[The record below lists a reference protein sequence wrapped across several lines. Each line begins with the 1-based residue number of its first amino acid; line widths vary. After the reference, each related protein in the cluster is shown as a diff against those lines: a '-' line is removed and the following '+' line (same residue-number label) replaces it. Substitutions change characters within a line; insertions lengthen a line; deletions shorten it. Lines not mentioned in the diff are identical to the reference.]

1 MISKEKL
8 IIGSRGSRLSL
19 AQAEHFK
26 DELLLANP
34 GLKTEQIEIKIIR
47 TSGDQFKTENLA
59 NIGGKG
65 LFVKE
70 IEQELINKNIDFA
83 VHSLKDVPTFGPDNL
98 ILAAFLKRKDE
109 RDAFI
114 SPVAKSFSQLKSGST
129 VGTSSVRRV
138 AQLKK
143 LRNDL
148 NIISMRGNIDT
159 RIEKVKEGIY
169 DSIVLAYAG
178 LQRLGFHTQVSEI
191 FDKEKMLP
199 AAGQGVVTI
208 QCRADDFD
216 AIKLVHSV
224 NDKETEIIVNAER
237 SFLHRVNGACDT
249 PVAVNAVIN
258 DEGEIFVRAE
268 LLSLDG
274 TKVFQAHKTGLSE
287 KAALIGLDVA
297 EEILDKAG
305 HDFIVSETKLAH
317 TIHKN

>member
-1 MISKEKL
+1 MFSKEKF

-34 GLKTEQIEIKIIR
+34 NLRAEQIELKVIK
-47 TSGDQFKTENLA
+47 TSGDKFKTENLA
-59 NIGGKG
+59 SMGGKG

-70 IEQELINKNIDFA
+70 IEEELINKNIDCA
-83 VHSLKDVPTFGPDNL
+83 VHSLKDVPTFGVSSL
-98 ILAAFLKRKDE
+98 MLAAFLKRKDE

-114 SPVAKSFSQLKSGST
+114 SPVAKSFNQLKPGST
-129 VGTSSVRRV
+129 VGTSSVRRI

-143 LRNDL
+143 LRSDL
-148 NIISMRGNIDT
+148 NIVSMRGNIDS

-178 LQRLGFHTQVSEI
+178 IKRLGFHNYVSEI
-191 FDKEKMLP
+191 FDKDKMLP
-199 AAGQGVVTI
+199 AAGQGIVAI
-208 QCRADDFD
+208 QCRVDDFNT
-216 AIKLVHSV
+216 IKLLDSI
-224 NDKETEIIVNAER
+224 NDKETEIIVDAER

-249 PVAVNAVIN
+249 PVAANAIIN
-258 DEGEIFVRAE
+258 EDNEIFLQAE

-274 TKVFQAHKTGLSE
+274 SKVFRAHKTGLIE
-287 KAALIGLDVA
+287 KAVSIGLDVA

-317 TIHKN
+317 TIHKT

>member
-1 MISKEKL
+1 MIAKQKL

-19 AQAEHFK
+19 AQSEHFK

-34 GLKTEQIEIKIIR
+34 DLRPDQIELKVIK
-47 TSGDQFKTENLA
+47 TSGDKFKTENLA
-59 NIGGKG
+59 SMGGKG

-70 IEQELINKNIDFA
+70 IEQELLENNIDCA
-83 VHSLKDVPTFGPDNL
+83 VHSLKDVPTFGVPSL
-98 ILAAFLKRKDE
+98 KLAAFLKRKDE

-114 SPVAKSFSQLKSGST
+114 SPIAKSFETLKPGST

-143 LRNDL
+143 LRSDL
-148 NIISMRGNIDT
+148 NIVSMRGNIDS

-178 LQRLGFHTQVSEI
+178 IKRLGFHNYVSEI
-191 FDKEKMLP
+191 FDKDKMLP
-199 AAGQGVVTI
+199 AAGQGIVAI
-208 QCRADDFD
+208 QCRVDDFNT
-216 AIKLVHSV
+216 IKLLDSI
-224 NDKETEIIVNAER
+224 NDKETEIIVDAER

-249 PVAVNAVIN
+249 PVAANAIIN
-258 DEGEIFVRAE
+258 EDNEIFLQAE

-274 TKVFQAHKTGLSE
+274 SKVFRAHKTGLIE
-287 KAALIGLDVA
+287 KAVSIGLDVA

-317 TIHKN
+317 TIHKT

>member
-1 MISKEKL
+1 MFSKEKF

-34 GLKTEQIEIKIIR
+34 NLRAEQIELKVIK
-47 TSGDQFKTENLA
+47 TSGDKFKTENLA
-59 NIGGKG
+59 SMGGKG

-70 IEQELINKNIDFA
+70 IEEELINKNIDCA
-83 VHSLKDVPTFGPDNL
+83 VHSLKDVPTFGVPSL
-98 ILAAFLKRKDE
+98 MLAAFLKRKDE

-114 SPVAKSFSQLKSGST
+114 SPVAKSFNQLKPGST
-129 VGTSSVRRV
+129 VGTSSVRRI

-143 LRNDL
+143 LRSDL
-148 NIISMRGNIDT
+148 NIVSMRGNIDS

-178 LQRLGFHTQVSEI
+178 IKRLGFHNYVSEI
-191 FDKEKMLP
+191 FDKDKMLP
-199 AAGQGVVTI
+199 AAGQGIVTI
-208 QCRADDFD
+208 QCRVDDFNT
-216 AIKLVHSV
+216 IKLLDSI
-224 NDKETEIIVNAER
+224 NDKETEIIVDAER
-237 SFLHRVNGACDT
+237 SFLHSVNGACDT
-249 PVAVNAVIN
+249 PVAANAIIN
-258 DEGEIFVRAE
+258 EDNEIFLQAE

-274 TKVFQAHKTGLSE
+274 SKVFRAHKTGLIE
-287 KAALIGLDVA
+287 KAVSIGLDVA

-317 TIHKN
+317 TIHKT

>member
-1 MISKEKL
+1 MTLKEKL

-34 GLKTEQIEIKIIR
+34 QLRSEQIEIKVIK
-47 TSGDQFKTENLA
+47 TSGDKFKTENLA
-59 NIGGKG
+59 TMGGKG

-70 IEQELINKNIDFA
+70 IEQELINMNIDFA
-83 VHSLKDVPTFGPDNL
+83 VHSLKDVPTFGPHTL

-114 SPVAKSFSQLKSGST
+114 SPIAKSFEQLKPGST
-129 VGTSSVRRV
+129 VGTSSVRRI
-138 AQLKK
+138 AQIKK
-143 LRNDL
+143 IRNDL

-178 LQRLGFHTQVSEI
+178 LKRLGFHNYVSEI
-191 FDKEKMLP
+191 FEKDKMLP

-208 QCRADDFD
+208 QCRANDFEI
-216 AIKLVHSV
+216 IKLLDSV

-249 PVAVNAVIN
+249 PVAVNAVLN
-258 DEGEIFVRAE
+258 DDGEIFVRAE

-274 TKVFQAHKTGLSE
+274 KKVFTAHKTGISE
-287 KAALIGLDVA
+287 NAAIIGLDVA

-317 TIHKN
+317 TIHKT

>member
-1 MISKEKL
+1 MFSKEKF

-34 GLKTEQIEIKIIR
+34 TLRAEQIELKVIK
-47 TSGDQFKTENLA
+47 TSGDKFKTENLA
-59 NIGGKG
+59 TIGGKG

-70 IEQELINKNIDFA
+70 IEEELINKNIDCA
-83 VHSLKDVPTFGPDNL
+83 VHSLKDVPTFGMPSL
-98 ILAAFLKRKDE
+98 MLAAFLKRKDE

-114 SPVAKSFSQLKSGST
+114 SPVAKSFSQLKPGST
-129 VGTSSVRRV
+129 VGTSSVRRI

-148 NIISMRGNIDT
+148 NIVSMRGNIDS

-178 LQRLGFHTQVSEI
+178 IKRLGFHNYVSEI
-191 FDKEKMLP
+191 FDKDKMLP
-199 AAGQGVVTI
+199 AAGQGIVAI
-208 QCRADDFD
+208 QCRVDDFNT
-216 AIKLVHSV
+216 IKLLDSI
-224 NDKETEIIVNAER
+224 NDKETEIIVDAER

-249 PVAVNAVIN
+249 PVGANAIIN
-258 DEGEIFVRAE
+258 EDNEIFLQAE

-274 TKVFQAHKTGLSE
+274 SKVFRAHKTGLAE
-287 KAALIGLDVA
+287 KAVSIGLDVA

-317 TIHKN
+317 TIHKT

>member
-83 VHSLKDVPTFGPDNL
+83 VHSLKDVPTFGSDNL

>member
-1 MISKEKL
+1 MFSKEKF

-34 GLKTEQIEIKIIR
+34 TLRAEQIELKVIK
-47 TSGDQFKTENLA
+47 TSGDKFKTENLA
-59 NIGGKG
+59 TMGGKG

-70 IEQELINKNIDFA
+70 IEEELMNKNIDCA
-83 VHSLKDVPTFGPDNL
+83 VHSLKDVPTFGVPSL
-98 ILAAFLKRKDE
+98 MLAAFLKRKDE

-114 SPVAKSFSQLKSGST
+114 SPVAKSFSQLKPGST
-129 VGTSSVRRV
+129 VGTSSVRRI

-148 NIISMRGNIDT
+148 NIVSMRGNIDS

-178 LQRLGFHTQVSEI
+178 IKRLGFHNYVSEI
-191 FDKEKMLP
+191 FDKDKMLP
-199 AAGQGVVTI
+199 AAGQGIVAI
-208 QCRADDFD
+208 QCRVDDFNT
-216 AIKLVHSV
+216 IKLLDSI
-224 NDKETEIIVNAER
+224 NDKETEIIVDAER
-237 SFLHRVNGACDT
+237 SFLHRINGACDT
-249 PVAVNAVIN
+249 PVGANAIIN
-258 DEGEIFVRAE
+258 EDNEIFLQAE

-274 TKVFQAHKTGLSE
+274 SKVFRAHKTGLAE
-287 KAALIGLDVA
+287 KAVSIGLDVA

-317 TIHKN
+317 TIHKT

>member
-1 MISKEKL
+1 MFSKEKF

-34 GLKTEQIEIKIIR
+34 NLRAEQIELKVIK
-47 TSGDQFKTENLA
+47 TSGDKFKTENLA
-59 NIGGKG
+59 SMGGKG

-70 IEQELINKNIDFA
+70 IEEELINKNIDCA
-83 VHSLKDVPTFGPDNL
+83 VHSLKDVPTFGVSSL
-98 ILAAFLKRKDE
+98 MLAAFLKRKDE

-114 SPVAKSFSQLKSGST
+114 SPVAKSFNQLKPGST
-129 VGTSSVRRV
+129 VGTSSVRRI

-143 LRNDL
+143 LRSDL
-148 NIISMRGNIDT
+148 NIVSMRGNIDS

-178 LQRLGFHTQVSEI
+178 IKRLGFHNYVSEI
-191 FDKEKMLP
+191 FDKDKMLP
-199 AAGQGVVTI
+199 AAGQGIVTI
-208 QCRADDFD
+208 QCRVDDFNT
-216 AIKLVHSV
+216 IKLLDSI
-224 NDKETEIIVNAER
+224 NDKETEIIVDAER

-249 PVAVNAVIN
+249 PVAANAIIN
-258 DEGEIFVRAE
+258 EDNEIFLQAE

-274 TKVFQAHKTGLSE
+274 SKVFRAHKTGLME
-287 KAALIGLDVA
+287 KAVSIGLDVA

-317 TIHKN
+317 TIHKT

>member
-1 MISKEKL
+1 MFSKEKF

-34 GLKTEQIEIKIIR
+34 NLRAEQIELKVIK
-47 TSGDQFKTENLA
+47 TSGDKFKTENLA
-59 NIGGKG
+59 SMGGKG

-70 IEQELINKNIDFA
+70 IEEELINKNIDCA
-83 VHSLKDVPTFGPDNL
+83 VHSLKDVPTFGVPSL
-98 ILAAFLKRKDE
+98 MLAAFLKRKDE

-114 SPVAKSFSQLKSGST
+114 SPVAKSFNQLKPGST
-129 VGTSSVRRV
+129 VGTSSVRRI

-143 LRNDL
+143 LRSDL
-148 NIISMRGNIDT
+148 NIVSMRGNIDS

-178 LQRLGFHTQVSEI
+178 IKRLGFHNYVSEI
-191 FDKEKMLP
+191 FDKDKMLP
-199 AAGQGVVTI
+199 AAGQGIVAI
-208 QCRADDFD
+208 QCRVDYFNT
-216 AIKLVHSV
+216 IKLLDSI
-224 NDKETEIIVNAER
+224 NDKETEIIVDAER

-249 PVAVNAVIN
+249 PVAANAIIN
-258 DEGEIFVRAE
+258 EDNEIFLQAE

-274 TKVFQAHKTGLSE
+274 SKVFRAHKTGLIE
-287 KAALIGLDVA
+287 KAVSIGLDVA

-317 TIHKN
+317 TIHKT